1 MPRYDADLGASD
13 PGTELRAIM
22 TVSVSDIRMPADL
35 LDRAVSRNRQ
45 RKARNR
51 LAGAVGAAAVV
62 AVAGTVIA
70 AVPGRSSRPPAL
82 RPQTPH
88 LQAPTAPPVLAP
100 APRAHTT
107 PERTGCAG

>member
-51 LAGAVGAAAVV
+51 LAGAVGAAAAV
-62 AVAGTVIA
+62 AVLATRIP
-70 AVPGRSSRPPAL
+70 AVPGRSPGP
-82 RPQTPH
+82 
-88 LQAPTAPPVLAP
+88 P
-100 APRAHTT
+100 APRRHTARL
-107 PERTGCAG
+107 PARSRPSPLPPAAARHRTHAPLD